1 MQLRSSGRGSSSV
14 CSKGS
19 TISCALVAVTQVGGG
34 SSVLNLL
41 YAKDQANENCEHRS
55 GIEQIFWQVMKGIPW
70 QVFPT
75 TFSSHPPAP
84 LSLDLS
90 PAKTHDAWLQDLM
103 NLRL

>member
-1 MQLRSSGRGSSSV
+1 MANATPQ
-14 CSKGS
+14 CPKGS
-19 TISCALVAVTQVGGG
+19 TNCWAPVVVMQAGGG

-41 YAKDQANENCEHRS
+41 CAKDQANENCEHRS

-103 NLRL
+103 KLRL